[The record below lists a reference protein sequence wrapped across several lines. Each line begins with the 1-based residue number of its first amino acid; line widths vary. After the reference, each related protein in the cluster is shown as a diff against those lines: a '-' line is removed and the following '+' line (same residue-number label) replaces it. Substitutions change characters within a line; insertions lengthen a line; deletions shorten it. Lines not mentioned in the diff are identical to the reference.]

1 MMHREAA
8 RHDHPAS
15 RVLVIEDDAQLRRII
30 VLNLA
35 RRGHAVRE
43 AADVRQAL
51 EALADERPDLLLLDI
66 NLPDGTGWD
75 VLRASDLPAD
85 VPTVVLTAASVEP
98 RRLAEFRGLTYLP
111 KPFPMEALVRLV
123 ERHDGAAR

>member
-1 MMHREAA
+1 MHREQA
-8 RHDHPAS
+8 RPDRPPS

-30 VLNLA
+30 AMNLA
-35 RRGHAVRE
+35 VRGHAVRE
-43 AADVRQAL
+43 AADVGQAL

-85 VPTVVLTAASVEP
+85 VRTVVVTAAAVDP
-98 RRLAEFRGLTYLP
+98 GRLAEFRGLTYLP

>member
-1 MMHREAA
+1 M
-8 RHDHPAS
+8 
-15 RVLVIEDDAQLRRII
+15 IEDDAQLRRII
-30 VLNLA
+30 AMNLA
-35 RRGHAVRE
+35 LRGHAVRE

-51 EALADERPDLLLLDI
+51 EALADERPDVLLLDI

-85 VPTVVLTAASVEP
+85 VRTVVDTAAAVDP
-98 RRLAEFRGLTYLP
+98 RHLAEFRGLTCLP
-111 KPFPMEALVRLV
+111 KPFPIDALVRLV